1 MKVISKCVLAAAFVT
16 GLGSAVF
23 AENDAATDSVIKARQ
38 GQMQLYA
45 HNLGLLG
52 GMAKGAVPYNA
63 DAAKAAASSL
73 VLLTQLDASR
83 LWPQGSDEMSA
94 DNTRALPD
102 LWDNQDDV
110 MKKAMALS
118 EAAAAMEIASGT
130 SLESL
135 QGAMGPLGGACG
147 GCHKAYRAPEN

>member
-1 MKVISKCVLAAAFVT
+1 MKAISKCVLTAAFIT

-23 AENDAATDSVIKARQ
+23 AENDSAINSVIEARQ
-38 GQMQLYA
+38 GQMRLYA

-52 GMAKGAVPYNA
+52 GMAKGAIPYNA

-94 DNTRALPD
+94 DDTRALPD
-102 LWDNQDDV
+102 LWENQDDV
-110 MKKAMALS
+110 MKKAAALS
-118 EAAAAMEIASGT
+118 EAAAAMEMAAGT
-130 SLESL
+130 SLEAL

-147 GCHKAYRAPEN
+147 GCHKTYRAPEN